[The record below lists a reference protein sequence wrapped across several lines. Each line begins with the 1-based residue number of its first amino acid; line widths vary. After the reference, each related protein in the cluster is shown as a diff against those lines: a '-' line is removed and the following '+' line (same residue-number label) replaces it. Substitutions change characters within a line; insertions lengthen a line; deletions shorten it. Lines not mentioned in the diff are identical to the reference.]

1 MKPMRQKPQQIWQQ
15 KTQISPQLFLLSHQ
29 IKQLLQQWPGH
40 LAELARSTETGPTG
54 VKKSISLHNYI
65 RIRQQIVL
73 LIQINLI
80 CLIAIKKLPANLK
93 TICSSS
99 QKGSSFSPPPSVP
112 PSPVLF
118 CSHSGSWFASGKDFS
133 LLPPEP
139 DANSS
144 IRHACNE
151 LKYFV

>member
-1 MKPMRQKPQQIWQQ
+1 MRQKPQQIWQQ

-80 CLIAIKKLPANLK
+80 CLIAIKKLPANLRQYAQVLK
-93 TICSSS
+93 REARFHRHPQFLHLLYCFAAIPVPGLP
-99 QKGSSFSPPPSVP
+99 QERISPYFRLNLTLTPQ
-112 PSPVLF
+112 
-118 CSHSGSWFASGKDFS
+118 FAM
-133 LLPPEP
+133 P
-139 DANSS
+139 ATN
-144 IRHACNE
+144 
-151 LKYFV
+151 